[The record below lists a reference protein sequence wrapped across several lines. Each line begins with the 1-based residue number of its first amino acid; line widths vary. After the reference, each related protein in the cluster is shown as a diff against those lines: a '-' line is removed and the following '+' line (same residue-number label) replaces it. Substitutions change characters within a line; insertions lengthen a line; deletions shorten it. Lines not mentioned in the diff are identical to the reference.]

1 MKSNKDSFT
10 IDEIIG
16 RNLQNYRKL
25 MGLERKEVAEAFH
38 ITDDALYRIEKGQ
51 IGLTS
56 VYAYVLANT
65 FHCDMNYIFGGTDI
79 PDIVA
84 TDEKDISR
92 VLRYCAELIE
102 MRSKK

>member
-1 MKSNKDSFT
+1 M
-10 IDEIIG
+10 
-16 RNLQNYRKL
+16 
-25 MGLERKEVAEAFH
+25 
-38 ITDDALYRIEKGQ
+38 
-51 IGLTS
+51 TS

-65 FHCDMNYIFGGTDI
+65 FHCDMNYIFGVTDI

-102 MRSKK
+102 MRSNK